1 MTAWRPVILAV
12 ALAPLAGFPQDLS
25 PEVLM
30 LARVKS
36 HAREELARIPNYT
49 CVEVLQRFHKTS
61 GPKSTMKPL
70 DTMQLEVAQIGGRE
84 MYSWLGDRN
93 FKEDDP
99 AAFIGSGMIGNGLF
113 AAHLRSLFV
122 AGSATFQYRGEEDL
136 GGHSTLRYDFRLPS
150 LWSRYTI
157 HVAGGSGDVGMK
169 GAFWADRLPDL
180 PGVGSFFIR
189 GGRFS
194 LPAGFRMVWKTRA
207 LGR

>member
-1 MTAWRPVILAV
+1 MVKAGSSGASLLTRAQGHILRQHKPPLLCCLSVGTQMTAWRPVILAV

-122 AGSATFQYRGEEDL
+122 AGSATFQYR
-136 GGHSTLRYDFRLPS
+136 
-150 LWSRYTI
+150 
-157 HVAGGSGDVGMK
+157 
-169 GAFWADRLPDL
+169 
-180 PGVGSFFIR
+180 
-189 GGRFS
+189 
-194 LPAGFRMVWKTRA
+194 
-207 LGR
+207 

>member
-99 AAFIGSGMIGNGLF
+99 AAFIGSGMIPDTRVTCRASAVWTLPLPSTSVFPICPAWDRSSF
-113 AAHLRSLFV
+113 AA
-122 AGSATFQYRGEEDL
+122 AGSAFPRGF
-136 GGHSTLRYDFRLPS
+136 G
-150 LWSRYTI
+150 WS
-157 HVAGGSGDVGMK
+157 GK
-169 GAFWADRLPDL
+169 
-180 PGVGSFFIR
+180 
-189 GGRFS
+189 
-194 LPAGFRMVWKTRA
+194 RA
-207 LGR
+207 H